1 MIEHFN
7 MGKIKSK
14 AIRRSVD
21 TLIKKDIKFSE
32 DFEENK
38 QILSSMLIGK
48 KLRNQMAGLATRIK
62 KVDKSALRNK

>member
-1 MIEHFN
+1 

-38 QILSSMLIGK
+38 QILNSMQIGK

-62 KVDKSALRNK
+62 KTEQINAQR

>member
-1 MIEHFN
+1 

-38 QILSSMLIGK
+38 QILNSMPIGK

-62 KVDKSALRNK
+62 KTEQINAQR

>member
-1 MIEHFN
+1 

-21 TLIKKDIKFSE
+21 TLIKKDVKFSE
-32 DFEENK
+32 DFEKNK
-38 QILSSMLIGK
+38 QILSSMAIGK

-62 KVDKSALRNK
+62 KNEQKNVQK

>member
-1 MIEHFN
+1 

-21 TLIKKDIKFSE
+21 TLIKKDVKFSK
-32 DFEENK
+32 DFEKNK
-38 QILSSMLIGK
+38 QILSSMEIGK

-62 KVDKSALRNK
+62 KNEQSNTQK

>member
-1 MIEHFN
+1 

-38 QILSSMLIGK
+38 QILSSMPIGK

-62 KVDKSALRNK
+62 KTEQINAQR